1 MRMNFLEKILAL
13 GIIAAAA
20 GFFWHQRR
28 PDTAPAT
35 GEPARADSP
44 APATMAVDPPVFHA
58 APSFRQASPLVRT
71 LALLHARLQ
80 QYRDSELNDPDDED
94 GRQRSLQE
102 MLALV
107 TDENVAAI
115 IQSLSA
121 EEMNSPFGS
130 GALHHWM
137 QVDAITA
144 SNWLAA
150 RPETTP
156 DQTLT
161 VAKDWA
167 ANPDSLNQ
175 YVQQLPDTPWKQDL
189 LQDAGSATML
199 QTPNEAVKLAQQMK
213 PGPAQTNLMVAVAN
227 GWVSQDPNA
236 ALDWINTVTDPAL
249 RERLIASA
257 AQSYAVTDPAQAADW
272 LVQQVNSGAIV
283 KDAALNIL
291 NTWVSTDPA
300 GAANWAAQFPEGP
313 IKANAIQIVAN
324 HWQQTDPA
332 AATAWIQNLSGPAAP
347 AN

>member
-1 MRMNFLEKILAL
+1 MKLFEKILVVA
-13 GIIAAAA
+13 IIAAAVN
-20 GFFWHQRR
+20 FFWHQHRL
-28 PDTAPAT
+28 AAVPALR
-35 GEPARADSP
+35 EPAPTDPP
-44 APATMAVDPPVFHA
+44 AAATTAVDPPAFH
-58 APSFRQASPLVRT
+58 PVPPFRPASPLVRT
-71 LALLHARLQ
+71 LSLLHARLQ
-80 QYRDSELNDPDDED
+80 QYRDSEINDPDDED
-94 GRQRSLQE
+94 GRQRSLQA

-107 TDENVAAI
+107 TDENVAAV

-121 EEMNSPFGS
+121 EEMNSAFGS

-137 QVDAITA
+137 QVDPLTA
-144 SNWLAA
+144 SNWLAG

-161 VAKDWA
+161 VARDWA
-167 ANPDSLNQ
+167 ANPDGLNQ

-199 QTPNEAVKLAQQMK
+199 QTPNEAVKLAQQMQ
-213 PGPAQTNLMVAVAN
+213 PGSAQTNLLVAVAN

-272 LVQQVNSGAIV
+272 LVQQVNSGTIV

-332 AATAWIQNLSGPAAP
+332 AATAWMQNLAGLSAP